1 MSKLGKQKLGGG
13 AKLEYNTVP
22 VPNFRWLPL
31 APMLMQP
38 PLGLL
43 SGLYGIFHGLRQSLL
58 RGLTSVCILTDNQ
71 AAYHTLL
78 YGRISGR
85 NSARLQILRR
95 INRLIF
101 QYKCNLQIMWIP
113 TSDNLA
119 DAFSRLST
127 SYSYPNQSINILPSI
142 YTCRTIKRY
151 WWHSLA

>member
-1 MSKLGKQKLGGG
+1 VAS
-13 AKLEYNTVP
+13 ARTNAYATSA
-22 VPNFRWLPL
+22 R
-31 APMLMQP
+31 APSVLLINRP
-38 PLGLL
+38 PTCMV
-43 SGLYGIFHGLRQSLL
+43 SFFCQSLL

-71 AAYHTLL
+71 AYHTLL

-85 NSARLQILRR
+85 NSARLRILRR

-127 SYSYPNQSINILPSI
+127 SYSYPNQSINILPCIS
-142 YTCRTIKRY
+142 TCRTIKRY